1 MRIFLF
7 LAGFVTM
14 FGLTYDP
21 VQATIPTT
29 YTSDVQAQAEAKTFT
44 GTILKSGESF
54 VLSDS
59 TTKSR
64 YMLDDQ
70 NKASRFEG
78 KHVKVTGTTDVASNL
93 IHVETIQE
101 VV

>member
-1 MRIFLF
+1 MGIFLS
-7 LAGFVTM
+7 
-14 FGLTYDP
+14 LT
-21 VQATIPTT
+21 VLMLISITT
-29 YTSDVQAQAEAKTFT
+29 APNPSDTPKAHSYQTQERPEVKTFT

-59 TTKSR
+59 ITKSR

-78 KHVKVTGTTDVASNL
+78 KHVKVTGTIDVASNL